1 MKNEENIKE
10 ENKELDRYERIVD
23 RAHKEIESVRTVYK
37 TLAWIIG
44 TIITVG
50 IACITFLTYN
60 TIHEMRSDLTDQ
72 LTKEVR
78 ARIEEEFEQ
87 PAIKATVQEVAA
99 ERASFLMTKQIAPEV
114 TKFKA
119 EITSV
124 SKEVEQIETL
134 ISDAKIAIDEVRT
147 ISNFSLLLINA
158 SNDDRDSLDAL
169 HKIADMDNN
178 KFQEIA
184 DRSVMQIFT
193 SLEAT
198 DRLEIIVHWKE
209 YYNLDPVSASLT
221 EFINVFNKCEIICRP
236 TLLKAIWEQERFPKV
251 ERLDFLQKTIATTQS
266 LRTLNRACRLI
277 NKEAKIDKNFFS
289 SDLYLKWWE
298 ENREKYNENPESQ
311 PADSPDKK

>member
-147 ISNFSLLLINA
+147 ISNFSLLLINNE
-158 SNDDRDSLDAL
+158 SY
-169 HKIADMDNN
+169 N
-178 KFQEIA
+178 KYDFY
-184 DRSVMQIFT
+184 
-193 SLEAT
+193 
-198 DRLEIIVHWKE
+198 WKE
-209 YYNLDPVSASLT
+209 NYS
-221 EFINVFNKCEIICRP
+221 IN
-236 TLLKAIWEQERFPKV
+236 
-251 ERLDFLQKTIATTQS
+251 S
-266 LRTLNRACRLI
+266 
-277 NKEAKIDKNFFS
+277 
-289 SDLYLKWWE
+289 
-298 ENREKYNENPESQ
+298 
-311 PADSPDKK
+311 KKGRK